1 MFSVTKI
8 ITNNLYRKENEEEI
22 AAQHLLE
29 ILKRNH
35 KKDPDEEEDEA
46 RTSEYKSEIY
56 NTTDINEVNQTT
68 TEVGYEELMFEDDPK
83 IKKKALR
90 NSLEK
95 LITLYLNKIH
105 ENSNEDYDENDNHIR
120 HGRDLRFEEHISDQ
134 VKYNIQKRKKKQS
147 KTVCKD
153 SKRAIR
159 TLDRFEIEQAIE
171 NRTNKEFNIRKLLN
185 YR

>member
-1 MFSVTKI
+1 M
-8 ITNNLYRKENEEEI
+8 
-22 AAQHLLE
+22 LE

-35 KKDPDEEEDEA
+35 KKEQEDEENEA
-46 RTSEYKSEIY
+46 RTSEYKSEMF
-56 NTTDINEVNQTT
+56 NTTDTNEIDQTT
-68 TEVGYEELMFEDDPK
+68 TEDGFDILLDDDPK

-105 ENSNEDYDENDNHIR
+105 ENSNEEESDNHIR
-120 HGRDLRFEEHISDQ
+120 EERDLRFEDHISDQ
-134 VKYNIQKRKKKQS
+134 LKYNIQKRKKKQS

-153 SKRAIR
+153 SKRAIK
-159 TLDRFEIEQAIE
+159 TLDRFEIEQSVE